1 MEATEDIDCNKVKGY
16 GKGYVIDHCVAF
28 FRRKQVEKA
37 YRIYVTDALKA
48 IVSNT
53 AGMVGGKAVTM
64 TMRYADLIEDRQPQA
79 EDTRTPDEV
88 VDHIV
93 NKINKLRGG

>member
-1 MEATEDIDCNKVKGY
+1 MDATEDIDCNKVKGY

-28 FRRKQVEKA
+28 FRRKQEEKA

-64 TMRYADLIEDRQPQA
+64 TMRYEDLIDDKQPEKEEKRTGA
-79 EDTRTPDEV
+79 E
-88 VDHIV
+88 I
-93 NKINKLRGG
+93 INDMKAKMRKLKGG